1 MDNMS
6 FPFGKVMPEILK
18 NIVFNYLGAKDKSVL
33 VGPSFGE
40 DAAIINIG
48 ENILA
53 VSCDPISGA
62 ESRIGWLAVNISA
75 NDVVTRGVKPR
86 WFLPC
91 VLLPKGSDKNLLRE
105 ICDQMD
111 KAAKALK
118 IAIVGG
124 HTETTPG
131 ISHPLVIGFCA
142 GFSEKGKFV
151 SCSGAVPGSKIILT
165 KGAGIEGTAIL
176 AAERFK
182 ILEKKFGEN
191 FIINAEKYF
200 NLISVVEEALLAYNY
215 GGVLAMHDPTEGG
228 VAGALHEMAEASGT
242 GFNVYE
248 DKIYISPD
256 TKKICD
262 FFMIDPL
269 KLISSGALLLATKPD
284 KAKTIVNTIRMN
296 GINASVIGEFLEDKN
311 VRTIVKNDGSV
322 HKLVMPESDDL
333 WVALNR

>member
-1 MDNMS
+1 MD
-6 FPFGKVMPEILK
+6 FPVGKVTPEILK
-18 NIVFNYLGAKDKSVL
+18 DIVFNYLGAKDDNVL
-33 VGPSFGE
+33 IGPALGE

-48 ENILA
+48 KNTLA

-62 ESRIGWLAVNISA
+62 ESRIGWLAVNVAA
-75 NDVVTRGVKPR
+75 NDVATRGVKPR

-91 VLLPKGSDKNLLRE
+91 ILLPKGSDRALLRE

-118 IAIVGG
+118 ISIIGG

-142 GFSEKGKFV
+142 GYSKKGKFV
-151 SCSGAVPGSKIILT
+151 SCSGVVPGSKIILT
-165 KGAGIEGTAIL
+165 KGAGVEGTAIL
-176 AAERFK
+176 AAERYK
-182 ILEKKFGEN
+182 ILEKEFGEN
-191 FIINAEKYF
+191 FMIKAEKYYSQ
-200 NLISVVEEALLAYNY
+200 ISVVDEALLAYNY

-256 TKKICD
+256 TKKICG

-269 KLISSGALLLATKPD
+269 KLISSGALLLAVKHD
-284 KAKTIVNTIRMN
+284 KAKAIINNIRKR
-296 GINASVIGEFLEDKN
+296 GIKASVIGEFLEDKN
-311 VRTIVKNDGSV
+311 VRTIVKKDGST
-322 HKLVMPESDDL
+322 HPLAMPRSDDL
-333 WVALNR
+333 WLALKR